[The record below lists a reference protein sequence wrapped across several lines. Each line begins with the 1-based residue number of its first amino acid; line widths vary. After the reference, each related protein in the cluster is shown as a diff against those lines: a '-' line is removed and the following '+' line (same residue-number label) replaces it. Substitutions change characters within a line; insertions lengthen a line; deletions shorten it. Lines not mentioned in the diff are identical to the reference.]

1 MDGLDI
7 KDLQGNNINDFVK
20 NYRDSLDRS
29 YAANVSQLEQQR
41 RNDEASIM
49 AQANARGMMYS
60 NFPERS
66 KMQYEAQT
74 YLPNRQKLFTT
85 YQTGL
90 DKLRSNAVNVYNN
103 IKSIE
108 DAISDLNSAGNGGGN
123 GGTGGRYAYGK
134 VTSNASGGSDFFDN
148 NGNKIR
154 FATWAKNN
162 GATNDDQVLLMARAA
177 LNQNEYNALK
187 RIYDAQQNTK
197 RPHLNTYTGND
208 RQEVYWPT
216 LSGGDRAL
224 MEALGLSF
232 GS

>member
-1 MDGLDI
+1 MDGFDI
-7 KDLQGNNINDFVK
+7 KDLQGNNLNDFVK

-29 YAANVSQLEQQR
+29 YAATNAQIEQQR

-49 AQANARGMMYS
+49 AAANKSGMMYS

-66 KMQYEAQT
+66 KMQYEVKT
-74 YLPNRQKLFTT
+74 YLPNREKAFTS

-90 DKLRSNAVNVYNN
+90 DKLRSNALNTYNN
-103 IKSIE
+103 IKTIE
-108 DAISDLNSAGNGGGN
+108 DAISDLNDTNKN
-123 GGTGGRYAYGK
+123 GGTGNKYTFGR
-134 VTSNASGGSDFFDN
+134 VTSSASGGSNFFDDN
-148 NGNKIR
+148 NNKIR

-162 GATNDDQVLLMARAA
+162 GATNDSQVLSMAKDA
-177 LNQNEYNALK
+177 LNENEYNALK

-197 RPHLNTYTGND
+197 RPHLNAYTGSN
-208 RQEVYWPT
+208 RPEVYWPT